1 MDISLEGR
9 VSNMVLSPS
18 KALLPLFEAII
29 NSIHAIED
37 RNIDNGYIDIH
48 VIRESDQSGLI
59 DNGNFAKIDG
69 FSVID
74 NGVGFDSNNLRS
86 FATSD
91 SLYKKARGSKGI
103 GRLLWLKAFTD
114 VFIESIYE
122 ENNVFYKRE
131 LEFNFQSNGVKEV
144 SLIPLNSEDEI
155 VVYTKIEFKN
165 FLSPYRGKCTQKIEV
180 IGKRILEHCIS
191 YFALNK
197 APKIKVTDGNS
208 EFNVNDYFSNN
219 LEAFADN
226 NTVNIKGHEFNIKG
240 VKYYGLSDS
249 NHKLYYCANYRTVI
263 TKQLHKFIPNLI
275 DGCKIEDKNSGK
287 KFTYLAFVSSS
298 FFDENVNQE
307 RVGFNNILEQHE
319 GLSEQLGML
328 SFKEIQDNLVG
339 SISNNLHPF
348 LENIQEAKEEKIQR
362 YITQRAME
370 YRPLL
375 KHARQQLE
383 SIKPGLSDENLDL
396 ELHKI
401 KSSLELSL
409 KSQSKE
415 ILSTPLE
422 HFDKFPEYR
431 QQYYEFLEQY
441 NDLGINKLAE
451 YVVHRKIIIDLFSKN
466 LESNDRDKYALE
478 SDIHE
483 IVFPMRATSDDINS
497 FEKQNLWLIDERLS
511 YHHYLSSDKPLG
523 KLPNFT
529 KNSASRPDIIIFNN
543 PIVFVEDDHP
553 PYSSVTIVEF
563 KRPMR
568 NNYDDDEE
576 NPITQ
581 VSSYISQIRAN
592 TYTDKNGKLIR
603 VRETTPFYVYV
614 ICDLTKKIRDILENV
629 FGYTKMPDDDGYFN
643 FNRNNNAYFEVLSFD
658 KVVRD
663 AKLRNNILFNKLGI

>member
-1 MDISLEGR
+1 MDINLEGR
-9 VSNMVLSPS
+9 VNNMALSAN

-37 RNIDNGYIDIH
+37 RNIDYGYIDINI
-48 VIRESDQSGLI
+48 IRETHQSGFI
-59 DNGNFAKIDG
+59 DNGNLAKIQG
-69 FSVID
+69 FSIVD
-74 NGVGFDSNNLRS
+74 NGIGFDYNNLRS
-86 FATSD
+86 FSTSD

-103 GRLLWLKAFTD
+103 GRFLWLKAFTD
-114 VFIESIYE
+114 VLIESIFQGE
-122 ENNVFYKRE
+122 DGLYKRN
-131 LEFNFQSNGVKEV
+131 LEFNFQNNGVKEISCV
-144 SLIPLNSEDEI
+144 PFDDEHEPI
-155 VVYTKIEFKN
+155 YTKVELKN
-165 FLSPYRGKCTQKIEV
+165 FLLPYRGKCSQKVET
-180 IGKRILEHCIS
+180 IGKKILEHCIS

-197 APKIKVTDGNS
+197 APKIRVIDGDNQ
-208 EFNVNDYFSNN
+208 FNINDYFTKN

-226 NTVNIKGHEFNIKG
+226 NVLTIREYEFSIKG
-240 VKYYGLSDS
+240 VKYYGSSDL
-249 NHKLYYCANYRTVI
+249 NHKVYYCANYRTVI
-263 TKQLHKFIPNLI
+263 SKQLHTLIPDLVENS
-275 DGCKIEDKNSGK
+275 KIEDKSNGK
-287 KFTYLAFVSSS
+287 KFTYIAFVSSN

-307 RVGFNNILEQHE
+307 RVGFNNIIEQHE
-319 GLSEQLGML
+319 GFSEELGLLSY
-328 SFKEIQDNLVG
+328 KEIQEHLVN
-339 SISNNLHPF
+339 SLSKNLHPF
-348 LENIQEAKEEKIQR
+348 LENIKEEKQKKIQK
-362 YITQRAME
+362 YITNNALE

-375 KHARQQLE
+375 KYATKELE
-383 SIKPGLSDENLDL
+383 SIKPGLSSEKLDL

-401 KSSLELSL
+401 KSKLELSL
-409 KSQSKE
+409 KEQSKD

-431 QQYYEFLEQY
+431 RQYHRFLEQY

-466 LESNDRDKYALE
+466 LERNHQDRYSLE

-483 IVFPMRATSDDINS
+483 IVFPMRTTSDDINS

-523 KLPNFT
+523 QLPDFT
-529 KNSASRPDIIIFNN
+529 NNSPSRPDILIFNN
-543 PIVFVEDDHP
+543 PIVFVEDEHP

-568 NNYDDDEE
+568 KNYDDEE

-581 VSSYISQIRAN
+581 VSSYIAEIRAN

-603 VRETTPFYVYV
+603 VRDTTPFYVYV
-614 ICDLTKKIRDILENV
+614 ICDLTKKIRDMLENI

-663 AKLRNNILFNKLGI
+663 ARLRNNILFNKLGI

>member
-1 MDISLEGR
+1 MDIRILGS
-9 VSNMVLSPS
+9 
-18 KALLPLFEAII
+18 
-29 NSIHAIED
+29 
-37 RNIDNGYIDIH
+37 
-48 VIRESDQSGLI
+48 
-59 DNGNFAKIDG
+59 
-69 FSVID
+69 
-74 NGVGFDSNNLRS
+74 LRS
-86 FATSD
+86 FSTSD

-114 VFIESIYE
+114 VFIESVYE
-122 ENNVFYKRE
+122 EENGLYKRE
-131 LEFNFQSNGVKEV
+131 LEFNFQSNGVKENSCI
-144 SLIPLNSEDEI
+144 SLSAEDQT
-155 VVYTKIEFKN
+155 VYTKIEFKN
-165 FLSPYRGKCTQKIEV
+165 FLPPYRGKCTQKVET

-197 APKIKVTDGNS
+197 APKIKVTDGNN
-208 EFNVNDYFSNN
+208 EFDINDYFANY
-219 LEAFADN
+219 LETFADN
-226 NTVNIKGHEFNIKG
+226 NILKIKDHEFQIKGL
-240 VKYYGLSDS
+240 KYYGLSDP

-263 TKQLHKFIPNLI
+263 TKQLHNFIPNLI
-275 DGCKIEDKNSGK
+275 DKSKIEDRINGK
-287 KFTYLAFVSSS
+287 KFTYLAFVSSP
-298 FFDENVNQE
+298 FFDKNVNQE
-307 RVGFNNILEQHE
+307 RVGFNNIVEQHE
-319 GLSEQLGML
+319 GLTEQLGLL
-328 SFKEIQDNLVG
+328 SFKEIQDNLID
-339 SISNNLHPF
+339 SISKNLHPF

-362 YITQRAME
+362 YITKNAME

-401 KSSLELSL
+401 KSGLELSL
-409 KSQSKE
+409 KKQSKE

-466 LESNDRDKYALE
+466 LEINDRNRYALE

-483 IVFPMRATSDDINS
+483 IIFPMRATSDDLNS

-529 KNSASRPDIIIFNN
+529 ENSQSRPDIIIFNN
-543 PIVFVEDDHP
+543 PIVFVEDQHP

-568 NNYDDDEE
+568 NQYDGKEE

-592 TYTDKNGKLIR
+592 TYKDKNGKLIR

-614 ICDLTKKIRDILENV
+614 VCDLTKKIRDILENV
-629 FGYTKMPDDDGYFN
+629 FGYTKMPDDDGYFS
-643 FNRNNNAYFEVLSFD
+643 FNKNNNAYFEVLSFD

-663 AKLRNNILFNKLGI
+663 AKQRNSILFKKLGI

>member
-1 MDISLEGR
+1 MSAKD
-9 VSNMVLSPS
+9 
-18 KALLPLFEAII
+18 EA
-29 NSIHAIED
+29 
-37 RNIDNGYIDIH
+37 
-48 VIRESDQSGLI
+48 
-59 DNGNFAKIDG
+59 
-69 FSVID
+69 
-74 NGVGFDSNNLRS
+74 
-86 FATSD
+86 
-91 SLYKKARGSKGI
+91 
-103 GRLLWLKAFTD
+103 
-114 VFIESIYE
+114 
-122 ENNVFYKRE
+122 
-131 LEFNFQSNGVKEV
+131 
-144 SLIPLNSEDEI
+144 
-155 VVYTKIEFKN
+155 VYTKIEFKN
-165 FLSPYRGKCTQKIEV
+165 FLSPYRGKCPQKVET

-197 APKIKVTDGNS
+197 APKIQVTDGNI
-208 EFNVNDYFSNN
+208 EFDINDYFSEN
-219 LEAFADN
+219 LETFADN
-226 NTVNIKGHEFNIKG
+226 NVLTIKGHGFKIKG
-240 VKYYGLSDS
+240 LKYYGLSDS

-263 TKQLHKFIPNLI
+263 TKQLHNFIPNLI
-275 DGCKIEDKNSGK
+275 DNSKIEDTINGK
-287 KFTYLAFVSSS
+287 KFTYLAFVSSP
-298 FFDENVNQE
+298 FFDKNVNQE
-307 RVGFNNILEQHE
+307 RVGFNNIVEQHE
-319 GLSEQLGML
+319 GLTEQLGLL
-328 SFKEIQDNLVG
+328 SFKEIKDNLVN
-339 SISNNLHPF
+339 SISENLCPF

-362 YITQRAME
+362 YITKNAME

-401 KSSLELSL
+401 KSGLELSL
-409 KSQSKE
+409 KKQSKE
-415 ILSTPLE
+415 ILSTPLK

-466 LESNDRDKYALE
+466 LESNDRDRYALE

-529 KNSASRPDIIIFNN
+529 ENSQSRPDIIIFNN
-543 PIVFVEDDHP
+543 PIVFVEDQHP

-568 NNYDDDEE
+568 NQYDSEEE

-592 TYTDKNGKLIR
+592 TYKDKNGKLIR

-614 ICDLTKKIRDILENV
+614 VCDLTKKIRDILENV
-629 FGYTKMPDDDGYFN
+629 FGYTKMPDDDGYFS
-643 FNRNNNAYFEVLSFD
+643 FNKNNNAYFEVLSFD

-663 AKLRNNILFNKLGI
+663 AEQRNSILFKKLGI